1 MSVTEAFLQTLTPPQ
16 LVEKLV
22 TCAVDEDV
30 DLMLDWFLFTY
41 SPEQAWDFVQS
52 NADALKD
59 ERLHKMIVTK
69 VKDNYQPEIFLE
81 AVNVIAS
88 LGSICSL
95 SPPPRECFWLLK
107 YI

>member
-1 MSVTEAFLQTLTPPQ
+1 MSVSEDYLQTLSCAQLIEQ
-16 LVEKLV
+16 LVACV
-22 TCAVDEDV
+22 VDEDV

-59 ERLHKMIVTK
+59 ARLHKLVVTK

-88 LGSICSL
+88 LGACALRRRHS
-95 SPPPRECFWLLK
+95 
-107 YI
+107 

>member
-1 MSVTEAFLQTLTPPQ
+1 MSVTEEFLQTLTPAQ
-16 LVEKLV
+16 LVDKLV
-22 TCAVDEDV
+22 TSQIDEDV

-52 NADALKD
+52 NAEALKD

-81 AVNVIAS
+81 AVNVLAS
-88 LGSICSL
+88 LG
-95 SPPPRECFWLLK
+95 PFWFFHS
-107 YI
+107 YIMI